1 MEERAT
7 GIILRTRTFTE
18 TSLVVQWITIELGRI
33 ATVAKG
39 ARRAKSPF
47 IGKLDLFYE
56 ADLSFQRSRK
66 SELHTLREVQM
77 TCTNTD
83 LRNDLAVLH
92 QASYF
97 TVLLEQS
104 TETET
109 PIPEVYAL
117 FKSVLAALPKSV
129 PRARLLLAFEL
140 KLLTLLGYEPEL
152 SALNEEVRKLAQSL
166 AELPFETLENLRAS
180 TKTHHELNRFA
191 QIAIGTM
198 LDRLPPQRE
207 KALAALLP
215 KTTAPSAAR

>member
-7 GIILRTRTFTE
+7 GIILRSRTFTE
-18 TSLVVQWITIELGRI
+18 TSLVVQWLTADLGRI

-39 ARRAKSPF
+39 ARRPKSPF
-47 IGKLDLFYE
+47 QGKLDLFYE
-56 ADLSFQRSRK
+56 ADFSFQRSRR
-66 SELHTLREVQM
+66 SELHTLREVQL
-77 TCTNTD
+77 TSTNAE

-97 TVLLEQS
+97 AVLVEQS

-109 PIPEVYAL
+109 PIPDIYEL
-117 FKSVLAALPKSV
+117 LKAAILTLPKAP
-129 PRARLLLAFEL
+129 PRARRLLAFEL
-140 KLLTLLGYEPEL
+140 KLLALLGYEPEL
-152 SALNEEVRKLAQSL
+152 SALNGETRQLAQSL
-166 AELPFETLENLRAS
+166 AEEPFETLENLRAS